1 MRVEILFKR
10 FFHWVVI
17 ALTTGWVYG
26 QPVYDSKRM
35 IDGVSLYK
43 DHVDPHV
50 FYYEPGK
57 LKLKILSDGTPDFQ
71 FLDMRYTGSKCY
83 NDRGEK
89 SFMSL
94 LQVGVEMQK
103 MDKDFM
109 KRVKVK
115 LPPKSKI
122 IPLSISG
129 IETQL
134 IIPSTGSDHSKKDV
148 VKKGVLESSGKE
160 SVSTSRGYWETRVL
174 TIRLNQ
180 YESQIL
186 MDCLKKKTL
195 GLSLQYSF
203 YADFL
208 GKSDIEFTGSKE
220 VEEHLYTKEE
230 EDKEIVE
237 NRIIQSDALPIKVD
251 VEQYPD
257 VVKQLDLN
265 EEIPP
270 AYAGLEIKCYD
281 FKENIR
287 PDLFMKIVEIE
298 AQSVDGAETVKQE
311 VKFLKKNTDLH
322 TYHISFPYAIYVDT
336 PMRYRITEIDIEGK
350 RTIFDWKEKAECS
363 SELDVTTPVKN
374 QNLISKLIEVEID
387 SENLWQRFDEVSV
400 FFAYMFNGKSKL
412 KEVRF
417 EKETSSIVKETPL
430 TYDKRNPIHYVISS
444 SKDTVTTRRGPNTLI
459 DDYLFISQ

>member
-1 MRVEILFKR
+1 MGVEILFKR

-43 DHVDPHV
+43 DQVDPHV

-57 LKLKILSDGTPDFQ
+57 LRIKKLSDGTPDFQ

-83 NDRGEK
+83 NDQGEK

-94 LQVGVEMQK
+94 LQLGMEMKKLDKEILKRAK
-103 MDKDFM
+103 M
-109 KRVKVK
+109 K
-115 LPPKSKI
+115 LPSKSKV
-122 IPLSISG
+122 IPLPITG
-129 IETQL
+129 IHTQL
-134 IIPSTGSDHSKKDV
+134 IIPSTSTNPSKKDV

-160 SVSTSRGYWETRVL
+160 SVSTTRGYWKTRVFA
-174 TIRLNQ
+174 IRLNQ

-208 GKSDIEFTGSKE
+208 GKSDIEYAGSKE
-220 VEEHLYTKEE
+220 VEEHLHTKEE
-230 EDKEIVE
+230 EDKEIIE
-237 NRIIQSDALPIKVD
+237 NRIVQSDALPIKVD
-251 VEQYPD
+251 IEQYPD

-287 PDLFMKIVEIE
+287 PDLFMKIIEIE
-298 AQSVDGAETVKQE
+298 AQSVDGVEIVKQE

-350 RTIFDWKEKAECS
+350 RTVLEWKEKAECS
-363 SELDVTTPVKN
+363 SEIDITTPIDTQYIGN
-374 QNLISKLIEVEID
+374 RRIEIEID
-387 SENLWQRFDEVSV
+387 TDNFGKDFDSVEVLFS
-400 FFAYMFNGKSKL
+400 YWFNGVQHHKEILFSDKMNVVINELELSFDKNKPIYCSVTKL
-412 KEVRF
+412 LNNQLVQEEIKTIEDNY
-417 EKETSSIVKETPL
+417 L
-430 TYDKRNPIHYVISS
+430 YIH
-444 SKDTVTTRRGPNTLI
+444 
-459 DDYLFISQ
+459 